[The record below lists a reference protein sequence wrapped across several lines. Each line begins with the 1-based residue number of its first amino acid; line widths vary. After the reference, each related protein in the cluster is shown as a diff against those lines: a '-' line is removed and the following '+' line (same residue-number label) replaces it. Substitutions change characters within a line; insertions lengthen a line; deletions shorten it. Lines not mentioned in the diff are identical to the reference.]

1 MRMKKIICYMTA
13 VLVML
18 TVPTIS
24 ETKKKSKRAKG
35 GALTSSKLLAYAST
49 SGAGGNSGRIWTGE
63 GNIMGVGKATVLV
76 KASWNW
82 SFYNVDHPSALINN
96 TPKDFY
102 YCRVGKIC
110 AVGDSLA
117 ATADLTQGVVPGL
130 LTNDYANG
138 KIRRGHLN
146 GFTADATVTIT
157 TPAGDV
163 INAAIL
169 SGSVTEVQV
178 PGTGGGGSINEW
190 FIGFKITGGTGKFAS
205 ASGSG
210 FIQMVFDSGSA
221 YTDTFDALLGTQVY
235 QSDPREIPK
244 TRDFPGGL

>member
-82 SFYNVDHPSALINN
+82 SFYNVEPPLCLDQQHA
-96 TPKDFY
+96 K
-102 YCRVGKIC
+102 
-110 AVGDSLA
+110 
-117 ATADLTQGVVPGL
+117 GL
-130 LTNDYANG
+130 LLLQGGEDMRG
-138 KIRRGHLN
+138 RR
-146 GFTADATVTIT
+146 F
-157 TPAGDV
+157 
-163 INAAIL
+163 
-169 SGSVTEVQV
+169 SGC
-178 PGTGGGGSINEW
+178 NC
-190 FIGFKITGGTGKFAS
+190 
-205 ASGSG
+205 
-210 FIQMVFDSGSA
+210 
-221 YTDTFDALLGTQVY
+221 
-235 QSDPREIPK
+235 
-244 TRDFPGGL
+244 